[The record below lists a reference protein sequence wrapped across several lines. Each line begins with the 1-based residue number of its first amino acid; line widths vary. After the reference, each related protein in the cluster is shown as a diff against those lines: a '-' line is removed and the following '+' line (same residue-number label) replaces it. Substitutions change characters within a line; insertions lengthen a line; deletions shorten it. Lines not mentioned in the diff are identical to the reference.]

1 MKLPELKRRFKNKYV
16 IRIAAGVLT
25 IAVAGGSAG
34 VYTVN
39 AAKTSTKAETPQEST
54 DKKDK
59 KDNKDDEE
67 DLKEVLSSK
76 ISKAADEEVG
86 KEETVYVVA
95 DNSGKAKDVIV
106 SDWLKNPDGNE
117 TIEDVSDLKDIKNV
131 KGKEKFEEKDGK
143 ITWKAKGKDIYY
155 QGKTDKELPVKQT
168 ISYYLDGEKMDPDEI
183 AGKSGKVTIRFD
195 YKNNQKTTTTVDG
208 KKYSVYV
215 PFTIMTGMILDDS
228 FTNVEVKNG
237 KVISDGDK
245 NMVVGVAMPGLKD
258 SLKVTSSDFSED
270 IDIPEYVEVTADVK
284 DFSMDMTMSVML
296 SGITSSDNVEDFV
309 DLSDLDDA
317 IDTLSD
323 SSSQLADGTKELRE
337 GLEQLRSKVPALADG
352 ANTLNSST
360 ESLRNGVSS
369 LDATLNTAM
378 TEEEKAAASK
388 QASETVDAQADS
400 IKKQAADTV
409 ASQKK
414 DIEKKASDAVDAQA
428 DSIKKQAADTVASQ
442 KKSIEK
448 QASDTVDKQADSIKK
463 QAADTVASQKESIEK
478 QASATV
484 DAQAEAIKKQAA
496 DTVAAQQAEIAK
508 QAEALVTAQEAD
520 IKSQADQLVD
530 AEAGNIQKLAAAAV
544 KAEFD
549 AGQRQAIADQAK
561 ATTTSTVST
570 ALRGNAQLLSILKA
584 GIKANV
590 AAGGGSISD
599 EDATAQAYQLID
611 AMAVQ
616 IGEGAAPNVA
626 AACENAA
633 TQAAQ
638 KAAVTGAKQGA
649 EKGAVAGAKQGASQG
664 AVAGATLAAQQ
675 AAVTGAKQGAAAGA
689 VSGATAAAQQAAVTG
704 AKSGAAA
711 GAVSGATAAAQ
722 QAAITGAKSGAAQGA
737 VTGATEA
744 AQTAALSGAKSGAA
758 QGAIAGAESAKKTV
772 AAGIEAVQSNG
783 YSLVTGMDALKN
795 GTQALA
801 DQVPALTDGVG
812 KLADGSVTLNEGMVK
827 FDEEGIQKLAD
838 TYNGDVKGMLNK
850 VVAVMQAGSDYQS
863 FSDISEDTL
872 GEVKFIIRTEGVG
885 TDED

>member
-39 AAKTSTKAETPQEST
+39 AAKTSTKAETTQEST

-352 ANTLNSST
+352 AKTLNSST

-388 QASETVDAQADS
+388 QASETVDKQAAA

-414 DIEKKASDAVDAQA
+414 DIEKKASAAVDAQA
-428 DSIKKQAADTVASQ
+428 ASIKKQAADTVAAQ
-442 KKSIEK
+442 K
-448 QASDTVDKQADSIKK
+448 DSI
-463 QAADTVASQKESIEK
+463 AK

-496 DTVAAQQAEIAK
+496 DTVAAQQADIAK
-508 QAEALVTAQEAD
+508 QAEALVTAQEAQ
-520 IKSQADQLVD
+520 IKSTADQLVE
-530 AEAGNIQKLAAAAV
+530 AEATNIQNLAKAAV
-544 KAEFD
+544 KSEFD
-549 AGQRQAIADQAK
+549 AGKRQEITDGAK
-561 ATTTSTVST
+561 AQTTKQVST
-570 ALRGNAQLLSILKA
+570 SLKANTNLVNVLKA
-584 GIKANV
+584 GLIASGAATSTDAEAKA
-590 AAGGGSISD
+590 
-599 EDATAQAYQLID
+599 Y
-611 AMAVQ
+611 AMIEQIASG
-616 IGEGAAPNVA
+616 IGENSGASVA

-638 KAAVTGAKQGA
+638 TAAVTGAKQGA

-675 AAVTGAKQGAAAGA
+675 AAITGAKQ
-689 VSGATAAAQQAAVTG
+689 
-704 AKSGAAA
+704 GAAA

-838 TYNGDVKGMLNK
+838 TYNGDVKGMLDK

>member
-39 AAKTSTKAETPQEST
+39 AAKTSTKAETTQEST

-155 QGKTDKELPVKQT
+155 QGKTDKELPVKQS

-228 FTNVEVKNG
+228 FTNVKVKNG

-409 ASQKK
+409 ASQK
-414 DIEKKASDAVDAQA
+414 
-428 DSIKKQAADTVASQ
+428 
-442 KKSIEK
+442 
-448 QASDTVDKQADSIKK
+448 
-463 QAADTVASQKESIEK
+463 ESIEK

-508 QAEALVTAQEAD
+508 KAEALVTAQEAD

-549 AGQRQAIADQAK
+549 AGQRQAIANQAEEM
-561 ATTTSTVST
+561 TTSTVSA
-570 ALRGNAQLLSILKA
+570 ALKGNTQFLSILEA
-584 GIKANV
+584 GIQAN
-590 AAGGGSISD
+590 AGGTLSS
-599 EDATAQAYQLID
+599 EQLAAQADHLID
-611 AMAVQ
+611 TMAEK
-616 IGEGAAPNVA
+616 IGAGAAPNVA
-626 AACENAA
+626 AACENTA

-689 VSGATAAAQQAAVTG
+689 VSGATAAAQQAAVT
-704 AKSGAAA
+704 
-711 GAVSGATAAAQ
+711 
-722 QAAITGAKSGAAQGA
+722 
-737 VTGATEA
+737 
-744 AQTAALSGAKSGAA
+744 GAKSGAA

>member
-1 MKLPELKRRFKNKYV
+1 MKLPELKRRFKNRYV

-39 AAKTSTKAETPQEST
+39 AAKTSTKAETTQEST

-143 ITWKAKGKDIYY
+143 IIWKAKGKDIYY

-228 FTNVEVKNG
+228 FTNVKVKNG

-409 ASQKK
+409 ASQ
-414 DIEKKASDAVDAQA
+414 
-428 DSIKKQAADTVASQ
+428 
-442 KKSIEK
+442 
-448 QASDTVDKQADSIKK
+448 
-463 QAADTVASQKESIEK
+463 
-478 QASATV
+478 
-484 DAQAEAIKKQAA
+484 
-496 DTVAAQQAEIAK
+496 QAEIAK

-549 AGQRQAIADQAK
+549 AGQRQAIEDQAK
-561 ATTTSTVST
+561 ATTTSTVSA
-570 ALRGNAQLLSILKA
+570 ALKGNAQLLPILKA

-590 AAGGGSISD
+590 AAAGGSISD

-611 AMAVQ
+611 AMAAQ

-675 AAVTGAKQGAAAGA
+675 AAVTGAKQ
-689 VSGATAAAQQAAVTG
+689 
-704 AKSGAAA
+704 
-711 GAVSGATAAAQ
+711 
-722 QAAITGAKSGAAQGA
+722 
-737 VTGATEA
+737 
-744 AQTAALSGAKSGAA
+744 GAA

>member
-1 MKLPELKRRFKNKYV
+1 MKLPELKRRFKNRYV

-39 AAKTSTKAETPQEST
+39 AAKTSTKAETTQEST

-168 ISYYLDGEKMDPDEI
+168 ISYYLDGEKMEPDEI

-352 ANTLNSST
+352 AKTLNSST

-388 QASETVDAQADS
+388 QASETVDA
-400 IKKQAADTV
+400 
-409 ASQKK
+409 
-414 DIEKKASDAVDAQA
+414 
-428 DSIKKQAADTVASQ
+428 
-442 KKSIEK
+442 
-448 QASDTVDKQADSIKK
+448 QADSIKK

-549 AGQRQAIADQAK
+549 AGQRQAITDQAK

-570 ALRGNAQLLSILKA
+570 ALKGNAQLLPILKA

-611 AMAVQ
+611 AMAAQ
-616 IGEGAAPNVA
+616 IGEGAASNVA

-689 VSGATAAAQQAAVTG
+689 VSGATAAAQQAAVT
-704 AKSGAAA
+704 
-711 GAVSGATAAAQ
+711 
-722 QAAITGAKSGAAQGA
+722 
-737 VTGATEA
+737 
-744 AQTAALSGAKSGAA
+744 GAKSGAA

>member
-39 AAKTSTKAETPQEST
+39 AAKTSTKAETTQEST

-228 FTNVEVKNG
+228 FTNVKVKNG

-378 TEEEKAAASK
+378 TEEEKTDLDK
-388 QASETVDAQADS
+388 Y
-400 IKKQAADTV
+400 
-409 ASQKK
+409 
-414 DIEKKASDAVDAQA
+414 ASDAVDAQA
-428 DSIKKQAADTVASQ
+428 DSIKKQAADTEASQ

-549 AGQRQAIADQAK
+549 AGQRQAIANQAK
-561 ATTTSTVST
+561 ATTTSTVSA
-570 ALRGNAQLLSILKA
+570 ALKGNAQLLPILKA

-590 AAGGGSISD
+590 AAAGGSISD

-611 AMAVQ
+611 AMAAQ

-664 AVAGATLAAQQ
+664 AVAGATLAAQP

>member
-39 AAKTSTKAETPQEST
+39 AAKTSTKAETTQEST

-95 DNSGKAKDVIV
+95 DNSGKAKDIIV

-228 FTNVEVKNG
+228 FTNVKVKNG

-409 ASQKK
+409 ASQK
-414 DIEKKASDAVDAQA
+414 
-428 DSIKKQAADTVASQ
+428 
-442 KKSIEK
+442 
-448 QASDTVDKQADSIKK
+448 
-463 QAADTVASQKESIEK
+463 ESIEK

-549 AGQRQAIADQAK
+549 AGQRQAIANQAK
-561 ATTTSTVST
+561 ATTTSTVSA
-570 ALRGNAQLLSILKA
+570 ALKGNAQLLPILKA

-590 AAGGGSISD
+590 AAAGGSISD

-611 AMAVQ
+611 AMAAQ

-704 AKSGAAA
+704 AKSGAVA

>member
-1 MKLPELKRRFKNKYV
+1 MKLPELKRRFKNRYV

-39 AAKTSTKAETPQEST
+39 AAKTSTKAETTQEST

-143 ITWKAKGKDIYY
+143 IIWKAKGKDIYY

-228 FTNVEVKNG
+228 FTNVKVKNG

-414 DIEKKASDAVDAQA
+414 
-428 DSIKKQAADTVASQ
+428 
-442 KKSIEK
+442 SIEK
-448 QASDTVDKQADSIKK
+448 QASDTVDKQADS
-463 QAADTVASQKESIEK
+463 
-478 QASATV
+478 
-484 DAQAEAIKKQAA
+484 IKKQAA

-549 AGQRQAIADQAK
+549 AGQRQAIEDQAK
-561 ATTTSTVST
+561 ATTTSTVSA
-570 ALRGNAQLLSILKA
+570 ALKGNAQLLPILKA

-590 AAGGGSISD
+590 AAAGGSISD

-611 AMAVQ
+611 AMAAQ

-689 VSGATAAAQQAAVTG
+689 VSGATAAAQQAAVT
-704 AKSGAAA
+704 
-711 GAVSGATAAAQ
+711 
-722 QAAITGAKSGAAQGA
+722 
-737 VTGATEA
+737 
-744 AQTAALSGAKSGAA
+744 GAKSGAA

>member
-39 AAKTSTKAETPQEST
+39 AAKTSTKAETTQEST

-76 ISKAADEEVG
+76 ISKAEDEEVG

-168 ISYYLDGEKMDPDEI
+168 ISYYLDGEKMEPDEI

-414 DIEKKASDAVDAQA
+414 
-428 DSIKKQAADTVASQ
+428 
-442 KKSIEK
+442 SIEK

-463 QAADTVASQKESIEK
+463 QATDTVASQKESIEK

-549 AGQRQAIADQAK
+549 AGQRQAIANQAK

-570 ALRGNAQLLSILKA
+570 ALKGNAQLLPILKA

-590 AAGGGSISD
+590 AAAGGSISD

-611 AMAVQ
+611 AMAAQ

>member
-1 MKLPELKRRFKNKYV
+1 MKLPELKRRFKNRYV

-39 AAKTSTKAETPQEST
+39 AAKTSTKAETTQEST

-143 ITWKAKGKDIYY
+143 IIWKAKGKDIYY

-228 FTNVEVKNG
+228 FTNVKVKNG

-414 DIEKKASDAVDAQA
+414 
-428 DSIKKQAADTVASQ
+428 
-442 KKSIEK
+442 SIEK

-463 QAADTVASQKESIEK
+463 QAADTVASQKESIEQ

-549 AGQRQAIADQAK
+549 AGQRQAIEDQAK
-561 ATTTSTVST
+561 ATTTSTVSA
-570 ALRGNAQLLSILKA
+570 ALKGNAQLLPILKA

-590 AAGGGSISD
+590 AAAGGSISD

-611 AMAVQ
+611 AMAAQ

-675 AAVTGAKQGAAAGA
+675 AAVTGAKQ
-689 VSGATAAAQQAAVTG
+689 
-704 AKSGAAA
+704 GAAA

>member
-39 AAKTSTKAETPQEST
+39 AAKTSTKAETTQEST

-228 FTNVEVKNG
+228 FTNVKVKNG

-409 ASQKK
+409 ASQK
-414 DIEKKASDAVDAQA
+414 
-428 DSIKKQAADTVASQ
+428 
-442 KKSIEK
+442 
-448 QASDTVDKQADSIKK
+448 
-463 QAADTVASQKESIEK
+463 ESIEK

-549 AGQRQAIADQAK
+549 AGQRQAIANQAK
-561 ATTTSTVST
+561 ATTTSTVSA
-570 ALRGNAQLLSILKA
+570 ALKGNAQLLPILKA

-590 AAGGGSISD
+590 AAAGGSISD

-611 AMAVQ
+611 AMAAQ

-885 TDED
+885 TDKD

>member
-39 AAKTSTKAETPQEST
+39 AAKTSTKAETTQEST

-106 SDWLKNPDGNE
+106 SDWLKNPDGKE

-388 QASETVDAQADS
+388 QASETVDKQAAA

-414 DIEKKASDAVDAQA
+414 DIEKKASAAVDAQA
-428 DSIKKQAADTVASQ
+428 ASIKKQAADTVAAQ
-442 KKSIEK
+442 KDSIAK
-448 QASDTVDKQADSIKK
+448 QASATVDAQADTIKK
-463 QAADTVASQKESIEK
+463 QAADTVAAQKDSIAK

-496 DTVAAQQAEIAK
+496 DMVAAQFADDTNPMGTKQLSTYAAGEFKNALTTADNITTVKNTLIQNQSLTDSVKVSLRETIIATIGESNFVAATGGATDRTAALAQLYNGNAGIQSQVQATLGLPEIIPTYAGLEAAVVDSRMNELATKMLGGIAEIAAPK
-508 QAEALVTAQEAD
+508 VGASVADAAQKGAVSAAQEA
-520 IKSQADQLVD
+520 V
-530 AEAGNIQKLAAAAV
+530 
-544 KAEFD
+544 
-549 AGQRQAIADQAK
+549 
-561 ATTTSTVST
+561 
-570 ALRGNAQLLSILKA
+570 
-584 GIKANV
+584 
-590 AAGGGSISD
+590 
-599 EDATAQAYQLID
+599 
-611 AMAVQ
+611 
-616 IGEGAAPNVA
+616 
-626 AACENAA
+626 
-633 TQAAQ
+633 
-638 KAAVTGAKQGA
+638 
-649 EKGAVAGAKQGASQG
+649 
-664 AVAGATLAAQQ
+664 
-675 AAVTGAKQGAAAGA
+675 VTGAKQGAAQGA
-689 VSGATAAAQQAAVTG
+689 VT
-704 AKSGAAA
+704 
-711 GAVSGATAAAQ
+711 GATAAAQ

>member
-39 AAKTSTKAETPQEST
+39 AAKTSTKAETTQEST

-228 FTNVEVKNG
+228 FTNVKVKNG

-378 TEEEKAAASK
+378 TEEEKAAVSK
-388 QASETVDAQADS
+388 QASETVD
-400 IKKQAADTV
+400 KQAA
-409 ASQKK
+409 
-414 DIEKKASDAVDAQA
+414 
-428 DSIKKQAADTVASQ
+428 
-442 KKSIEK
+442 
-448 QASDTVDKQADSIKK
+448 
-463 QAADTVASQKESIEK
+463 
-478 QASATV
+478 
-484 DAQAEAIKKQAA
+484 AIKKQAA
-496 DTVAAQQAEIAK
+496 DTVAAQFADDTNPMGTKQLSTYAAGEFKNALTTADNITTVKNKLMNNPSLTDSVKVSLRENIIATIGESNFAAATGGATDRTAALAQLYNMNANGIQSQVQAKLGLPAIIPTYAGLEAAVVDSRMNELATNMLGGIAEIAAPK
-508 QAEALVTAQEAD
+508 VGASVADAAQKGAVRAAQEA
-520 IKSQADQLVD
+520 V
-530 AEAGNIQKLAAAAV
+530 
-544 KAEFD
+544 
-549 AGQRQAIADQAK
+549 
-561 ATTTSTVST
+561 
-570 ALRGNAQLLSILKA
+570 
-584 GIKANV
+584 
-590 AAGGGSISD
+590 
-599 EDATAQAYQLID
+599 
-611 AMAVQ
+611 
-616 IGEGAAPNVA
+616 
-626 AACENAA
+626 
-633 TQAAQ
+633 
-638 KAAVTGAKQGA
+638 VTGAKSGA
-649 EKGAVAGAKQGASQG
+649 AQG
-664 AVAGATLAAQQ
+664 AVT
-675 AAVTGAKQGAAAGA
+675 
-689 VSGATAAAQQAAVTG
+689 GATAAAQQAAITG
-704 AKSGAAA
+704 AKSGAAQGAVA
-711 GAVSGATAAAQ
+711 GATQAAQ

-801 DQVPALTDGVG
+801 DQVPALTEGVG

>member
-1 MKLPELKRRFKNKYV
+1 MKLPELKRRFKNRYV

-39 AAKTSTKAETPQEST
+39 AAKTSTKAETTQEST

-143 ITWKAKGKDIYY
+143 IIWKAKGKDIYY

-228 FTNVEVKNG
+228 FTNVKVKNG

-388 QASETVDAQADS
+388 QASETVDAQA
-400 IKKQAADTV
+400 
-409 ASQKK
+409 
-414 DIEKKASDAVDAQA
+414 
-428 DSIKKQAADTVASQ
+428 
-442 KKSIEK
+442 
-448 QASDTVDKQADSIKK
+448 
-463 QAADTVASQKESIEK
+463 
-478 QASATV
+478 
-484 DAQAEAIKKQAA
+484 EAIKKQAA

-549 AGQRQAIADQAK
+549 AGQRQAIEDQAK
-561 ATTTSTVST
+561 ATTTSTVSA
-570 ALRGNAQLLSILKA
+570 ALKGNAQLLPILKA

-590 AAGGGSISD
+590 AAAGGSISD

-611 AMAVQ
+611 AMAAQ

-664 AVAGATLAAQQ
+664 AVA
-675 AAVTGAKQGAAAGA
+675 
-689 VSGATAAAQQAAVTG
+689 
-704 AKSGAAA
+704 
-711 GAVSGATAAAQ
+711 
-722 QAAITGAKSGAAQGA
+722 
-737 VTGATEA
+737 GATEA

>member
-39 AAKTSTKAETPQEST
+39 AAKTSTKAETTQEST

-228 FTNVEVKNG
+228 FTNVKVKNG

-409 ASQKK
+409 ASQK
-414 DIEKKASDAVDAQA
+414 
-428 DSIKKQAADTVASQ
+428 
-442 KKSIEK
+442 
-448 QASDTVDKQADSIKK
+448 
-463 QAADTVASQKESIEK
+463 ESIEK

-549 AGQRQAIADQAK
+549 AGQRQAIANQAK
-561 ATTTSTVST
+561 ATTTSTVSV
-570 ALRGNAQLLSILKA
+570 ALKGNAQLLPILKA

-590 AAGGGSISD
+590 AAAGGSISD

-611 AMAVQ
+611 AMAAQ

-689 VSGATAAAQQAAVTG
+689 VSGATAAAQQAAVT
-704 AKSGAAA
+704 
-711 GAVSGATAAAQ
+711 
-722 QAAITGAKSGAAQGA
+722 
-737 VTGATEA
+737 
-744 AQTAALSGAKSGAA
+744 GAKSGAA

>member
-39 AAKTSTKAETPQEST
+39 AAKTSTKAETTQEST

-228 FTNVEVKNG
+228 FTNVKVKNG

-270 IDIPEYVEVTADVK
+270 IDIPEYVEVTADVE

-409 ASQKK
+409 ASQK
-414 DIEKKASDAVDAQA
+414 
-428 DSIKKQAADTVASQ
+428 
-442 KKSIEK
+442 
-448 QASDTVDKQADSIKK
+448 
-463 QAADTVASQKESIEK
+463 ESIEK

-549 AGQRQAIADQAK
+549 AGQRQAIANQAK
-561 ATTTSTVST
+561 ATTTSTVSV
-570 ALRGNAQLLSILKA
+570 ALKGNAQLLPILKA

-590 AAGGGSISD
+590 AAAGGSISD

-611 AMAVQ
+611 AMAAQ

-689 VSGATAAAQQAAVTG
+689 VSGATAAAQQAAVT
-704 AKSGAAA
+704 
-711 GAVSGATAAAQ
+711 
-722 QAAITGAKSGAAQGA
+722 
-737 VTGATEA
+737 
-744 AQTAALSGAKSGAA
+744 GAKSGAA

>member
-39 AAKTSTKAETPQEST
+39 AAKTSTKAETTQEST

-228 FTNVEVKNG
+228 FTNVKVKNG

-409 ASQKK
+409 ASQK
-414 DIEKKASDAVDAQA
+414 
-428 DSIKKQAADTVASQ
+428 
-442 KKSIEK
+442 
-448 QASDTVDKQADSIKK
+448 
-463 QAADTVASQKESIEK
+463 ESIEK

-549 AGQRQAIADQAK
+549 AGQRQAIAKQAK
-561 ATTTSTVST
+561 ATTTSTASV
-570 ALRGNAQLLSILKA
+570 ALKGNAQLLPILKA

-590 AAGGGSISD
+590 AAAGGSISD

-611 AMAVQ
+611 DMAAQ

-633 TQAAQ
+633 TQEAQ

-689 VSGATAAAQQAAVTG
+689 VSGATAAAQQAAVT
-704 AKSGAAA
+704 
-711 GAVSGATAAAQ
+711 
-722 QAAITGAKSGAAQGA
+722 
-737 VTGATEA
+737 
-744 AQTAALSGAKSGAA
+744 GAKSGAA

>member
-1 MKLPELKRRFKNKYV
+1 MKLPELKRRFKNRYV

-39 AAKTSTKAETPQEST
+39 AAKTSTKAETTQEST

-143 ITWKAKGKDIYY
+143 IIWKAKGKDIYY

-228 FTNVEVKNG
+228 FTNVKVKNG

-428 DSIKKQAADTVASQ
+428 DSIKKQA
-442 KKSIEK
+442 
-448 QASDTVDKQADSIKK
+448 
-463 QAADTVASQKESIEK
+463 
-478 QASATV
+478 
-484 DAQAEAIKKQAA
+484 
-496 DTVAAQQAEIAK
+496 
-508 QAEALVTAQEAD
+508 
-520 IKSQADQLVD
+520 DQLVD

-549 AGQRQAIADQAK
+549 AGQRQAIEDQAK
-561 ATTTSTVST
+561 ATTTSTVSA
-570 ALRGNAQLLSILKA
+570 ALKGNAQLLPILKA

-590 AAGGGSISD
+590 AAAGGSISD

-611 AMAVQ
+611 AMAAQ

-664 AVAGATLAAQQ
+664 AVA
-675 AAVTGAKQGAAAGA
+675 
-689 VSGATAAAQQAAVTG
+689 
-704 AKSGAAA
+704 
-711 GAVSGATAAAQ
+711 
-722 QAAITGAKSGAAQGA
+722 
-737 VTGATEA
+737 GATEA

>member
-39 AAKTSTKAETPQEST
+39 AAKTSTKAETTQEST

-106 SDWLKNPDGNE
+106 SDWLKNPDGKE

-352 ANTLNSST
+352 AKTLNSST

-388 QASETVDAQADS
+388 QASETVDKQAAA

-414 DIEKKASDAVDAQA
+414 DIEKKASAAVDAQA
-428 DSIKKQAADTVASQ
+428 ASIKKQAADTVAAQ
-442 KKSIEK
+442 K
-448 QASDTVDKQADSIKK
+448 DSI
-463 QAADTVASQKESIEK
+463 AK

-496 DTVAAQQAEIAK
+496 DMVAAQFADDTNPMGTKQLSTYAAGEFKNALTTADNITTVKNTLIQNQSLTDSVKVSLRETIIATIGESNFVAATGGATDRTAALAHLYDMNANGIQSQVQATLRLPEIIPTYAELEAAVVDSQMNELATKMLGGIAEIAAPK
-508 QAEALVTAQEAD
+508 VGASVADAAQKGAVSAAQEA
-520 IKSQADQLVD
+520 V
-530 AEAGNIQKLAAAAV
+530 
-544 KAEFD
+544 
-549 AGQRQAIADQAK
+549 
-561 ATTTSTVST
+561 
-570 ALRGNAQLLSILKA
+570 
-584 GIKANV
+584 
-590 AAGGGSISD
+590 
-599 EDATAQAYQLID
+599 
-611 AMAVQ
+611 
-616 IGEGAAPNVA
+616 
-626 AACENAA
+626 
-633 TQAAQ
+633 
-638 KAAVTGAKQGA
+638 VTGAKSGA
-649 EKGAVAGAKQGASQG
+649 AQG
-664 AVAGATLAAQQ
+664 AVT
-675 AAVTGAKQGAAAGA
+675 
-689 VSGATAAAQQAAVTG
+689 GATAAAQQAAVTG
-704 AKSGAAA
+704 AKSGAAQGAVA
-711 GAVSGATAAAQ
+711 GATQAAQ

-838 TYNGDVKGMLNK
+838 TYNGDVKGMLDK

>member
-39 AAKTSTKAETPQEST
+39 AAKTSTKAETTQEST

-352 ANTLNSST
+352 AKTLNSST

-388 QASETVDAQADS
+388 QASETVDKQAAA

-414 DIEKKASDAVDAQA
+414 DIEKKASAAVDAQA
-428 DSIKKQAADTVASQ
+428 ASIKKQAADTVAAQ
-442 KKSIEK
+442 K
-448 QASDTVDKQADSIKK
+448 DSI
-463 QAADTVASQKESIEK
+463 AK

-496 DTVAAQQAEIAK
+496 DMVAAQFADDTNPMGTKQLSTYAAGEFKNALTTADNITTVKNTLIQNQSLTDSVKVSLRETIIATIGESNFVAATGGATDRTAALAQLYNGNAGIQSQVQATLGLPEIIPTYAGLEAAVVDSRMNELATKMLGGIAEIAAPK
-508 QAEALVTAQEAD
+508 VGASVADAAQKGAVSAAQEA
-520 IKSQADQLVD
+520 V
-530 AEAGNIQKLAAAAV
+530 
-544 KAEFD
+544 
-549 AGQRQAIADQAK
+549 
-561 ATTTSTVST
+561 
-570 ALRGNAQLLSILKA
+570 
-584 GIKANV
+584 
-590 AAGGGSISD
+590 
-599 EDATAQAYQLID
+599 
-611 AMAVQ
+611 
-616 IGEGAAPNVA
+616 
-626 AACENAA
+626 
-633 TQAAQ
+633 
-638 KAAVTGAKQGA
+638 
-649 EKGAVAGAKQGASQG
+649 
-664 AVAGATLAAQQ
+664 
-675 AAVTGAKQGAAAGA
+675 VTGAKQGAAQGA
-689 VSGATAAAQQAAVTG
+689 VTGATAAAQQAAITG
-704 AKSGAAA
+704 AKSGAAQGAVA
-711 GAVSGATAAAQ
+711 GATQAAQ

>member
-1 MKLPELKRRFKNKYV
+1 MKLPELKRRFKNRYV

-39 AAKTSTKAETPQEST
+39 AAKTSTKAETTQEST

-143 ITWKAKGKDIYY
+143 IIWKAKGKDIYY

-228 FTNVEVKNG
+228 FTNVKVKNG

-352 ANTLNSST
+352 AKTLNSST

-388 QASETVDAQADS
+388 QASETVDKQAAA

-414 DIEKKASDAVDAQA
+414 DIEKKASAAVDAQA
-428 DSIKKQAADTVASQ
+428 ASIKKQAADTVAAQ
-442 KKSIEK
+442 KDSIAK
-448 QASDTVDKQADSIKK
+448 QASATVDAQADTIKK
-463 QAADTVASQKESIEK
+463 QAADTVAAQKDSIAK

-496 DTVAAQQAEIAK
+496 DMVAAQFADDTNPMGTKQLSTYAAGEFKKALTTADNITTVKNTLIQNQSLTDSVKVSLRETIIATIGESNFVAATGGATDRTAALAHLYDMNANGIQSQVQATLRLPEIIPTYAELEAAVVDSQMNELATKMLGGIAK
-508 QAEALVTAQEAD
+508 IAAPKVGASVADAAQKGAVSAAQEA
-520 IKSQADQLVD
+520 V
-530 AEAGNIQKLAAAAV
+530 
-544 KAEFD
+544 
-549 AGQRQAIADQAK
+549 
-561 ATTTSTVST
+561 
-570 ALRGNAQLLSILKA
+570 
-584 GIKANV
+584 
-590 AAGGGSISD
+590 
-599 EDATAQAYQLID
+599 
-611 AMAVQ
+611 
-616 IGEGAAPNVA
+616 
-626 AACENAA
+626 
-633 TQAAQ
+633 
-638 KAAVTGAKQGA
+638 VTGAKSG
-649 EKGAVAGAKQGASQG
+649 
-664 AVAGATLAAQQ
+664 AAQ
-675 AAVTGAKQGAAAGA
+675 GA

>member
-39 AAKTSTKAETPQEST
+39 AAKTSTKAETTQEST

-143 ITWKAKGKDIYY
+143 IIWKAKGKDIYY

-228 FTNVEVKNG
+228 FTNVKVKNG

-388 QASETVDAQADS
+388 QASETVDAQA
-400 IKKQAADTV
+400 
-409 ASQKK
+409 
-414 DIEKKASDAVDAQA
+414 
-428 DSIKKQAADTVASQ
+428 
-442 KKSIEK
+442 
-448 QASDTVDKQADSIKK
+448 
-463 QAADTVASQKESIEK
+463 
-478 QASATV
+478 
-484 DAQAEAIKKQAA
+484 EAIKKQAA

-549 AGQRQAIADQAK
+549 AGQRQAIANQAK
-561 ATTTSTVST
+561 ATTTSTVSA
-570 ALRGNAQLLSILKA
+570 ALKGNAQLLPILKA

-590 AAGGGSISD
+590 AAAGGSISD

-611 AMAVQ
+611 AMAAQ

-675 AAVTGAKQGAAAGA
+675 AAVTGAKQ
-689 VSGATAAAQQAAVTG
+689 
-704 AKSGAAA
+704 
-711 GAVSGATAAAQ
+711 
-722 QAAITGAKSGAAQGA
+722 
-737 VTGATEA
+737 
-744 AQTAALSGAKSGAA
+744 GAA

>member
-39 AAKTSTKAETPQEST
+39 AAKTSTKAETTQEST

-228 FTNVEVKNG
+228 FTNVKVKNG

-414 DIEKKASDAVDAQA
+414 
-428 DSIKKQAADTVASQ
+428 
-442 KKSIEK
+442 SIEK

-549 AGQRQAIADQAK
+549 AGQRQAIANQAK
-561 ATTTSTVST
+561 ATTTSTVSA
-570 ALRGNAQLLSILKA
+570 ALKGNAQLLPILKA

-590 AAGGGSISD
+590 AAAGGSISD

-611 AMAVQ
+611 AMAAQ

-675 AAVTGAKQGAAAGA
+675 AAVTGAKQ
-689 VSGATAAAQQAAVTG
+689 
-704 AKSGAAA
+704 GAAA

>member
-1 MKLPELKRRFKNKYV
+1 MKLPELKRRFKNRYV

-39 AAKTSTKAETPQEST
+39 AAKTSTKAETTQEST

-143 ITWKAKGKDIYY
+143 IIWKAKGKDIYY

-228 FTNVEVKNG
+228 FTNVKVKNG

-378 TEEEKAAASK
+378 TEEEKAATSK
-388 QASETVDAQADS
+388 QASET
-400 IKKQAADTV
+400 
-409 ASQKK
+409 
-414 DIEKKASDAVDAQA
+414 VDAQA

-549 AGQRQAIADQAK
+549 AGQRQAIEDQAK
-561 ATTTSTVST
+561 ATTTSTVSA
-570 ALRGNAQLLSILKA
+570 ALKGNAQLLPILKA

-590 AAGGGSISD
+590 AAAGGSISD

-611 AMAVQ
+611 AMAAQ

-649 EKGAVAGAKQGASQG
+649 EKGAVAGAKQ
-664 AVAGATLAAQQ
+664 
-675 AAVTGAKQGAAAGA
+675 
-689 VSGATAAAQQAAVTG
+689 
-704 AKSGAAA
+704 GAAA

>member
-39 AAKTSTKAETPQEST
+39 AAKTSTKAETTQEST

-228 FTNVEVKNG
+228 FTNVKVKNG

-409 ASQKK
+409 A
-414 DIEKKASDAVDAQA
+414 
-428 DSIKKQAADTVASQ
+428 
-442 KKSIEK
+442 
-448 QASDTVDKQADSIKK
+448 
-463 QAADTVASQKESIEK
+463 
-478 QASATV
+478 
-484 DAQAEAIKKQAA
+484 
-496 DTVAAQQAEIAK
+496 AQQAEIAK

-549 AGQRQAIADQAK
+549 AGQRQAIANQAK
-561 ATTTSTVST
+561 ETTTSTVST
-570 ALRGNAQLLSILKA
+570 ALKGNAQLLSILKA

-590 AAGGGSISD
+590 AAAGGSISD

-611 AMAVQ
+611 AMAAQ

-664 AVAGATLAAQQ
+664 AVA
-675 AAVTGAKQGAAAGA
+675 
-689 VSGATAAAQQAAVTG
+689 
-704 AKSGAAA
+704 
-711 GAVSGATAAAQ
+711 
-722 QAAITGAKSGAAQGA
+722 
-737 VTGATEA
+737 GATEA

>member
-1 MKLPELKRRFKNKYV
+1 MKLPELKRRFKNRYV

-39 AAKTSTKAETPQEST
+39 AAKTSTKAETTQEST

-143 ITWKAKGKDIYY
+143 IIWKAKGKDIYY

-228 FTNVEVKNG
+228 FTNVKVKNG

-388 QASETVDAQADS
+388 QASETLLNQ
-400 IKKQAADTV
+400 
-409 ASQKK
+409 
-414 DIEKKASDAVDAQA
+414 E

-549 AGQRQAIADQAK
+549 AGQRQAIEDQAK
-561 ATTTSTVST
+561 ATTTSTVSA
-570 ALRGNAQLLSILKA
+570 ALKGNAQLLPILKA

-590 AAGGGSISD
+590 AAAGGSISD

-611 AMAVQ
+611 AMAAQ

>member
-39 AAKTSTKAETPQEST
+39 AAKTSTKAETTQEST

-228 FTNVEVKNG
+228 FTNVKVKNG

-463 QAADTVASQKESIEK
+463 QAADTVAAQKESIEK

-508 QAEALVTAQEAD
+508 KAEALVTAQEAD

-549 AGQRQAIADQAK
+549 AGQRQAIEDQAK

-570 ALRGNAQLLSILKA
+570 ALNGNAQLLSILKA

-590 AAGGGSISD
+590 AAAGGGSISD
-599 EDATAQAYQLID
+599 EDATAQAYKLIN
-611 AMAVQ
+611 AMAAQ

-675 AAVTGAKQGAAAGA
+675 AAVTGAKQ
-689 VSGATAAAQQAAVTG
+689 
-704 AKSGAAA
+704 GAAA

>member
-39 AAKTSTKAETPQEST
+39 AAKTSTKAETTQEST

-59 KDNKDDEE
+59 KDDEE

-106 SDWLKNPDGNE
+106 SDWLKNPDGND
-117 TIEDVSDLKDIKNV
+117 TIEDVTDLKDIKNV

-245 NMVVGVAMPGLKD
+245 SMVVGVAMPGLKD

-352 ANTLNSST
+352 AKTLNSST

-388 QASETVDAQADS
+388 QASETVDKQAAA

-414 DIEKKASDAVDAQA
+414 DIEKKASAAVDAQA
-428 DSIKKQAADTVASQ
+428 ASIKKQAADTVAAQ
-442 KKSIEK
+442 K
-448 QASDTVDKQADSIKK
+448 DSI
-463 QAADTVASQKESIEK
+463 AK

-549 AGQRQAIADQAK
+549 AGQRQAIANQAK

-570 ALRGNAQLLSILKA
+570 ALKGNAKLVNALKA
-584 GIKANV
+584 GLIASGEATSTDAEAKAY
-590 AAGGGSISD
+590 AM
-599 EDATAQAYQLID
+599 ID
-611 AMAVQ
+611 QIASG
-616 IGEGAAPNVA
+616 IGENSGASVA

>member
-39 AAKTSTKAETPQEST
+39 AAKTSTKAETTQEST

-409 ASQKK
+409 ASQK
-414 DIEKKASDAVDAQA
+414 
-428 DSIKKQAADTVASQ
+428 
-442 KKSIEK
+442 
-448 QASDTVDKQADSIKK
+448 
-463 QAADTVASQKESIEK
+463 ESIEK

-549 AGQRQAIADQAK
+549 AGQRQAIANQAK

-570 ALRGNAQLLSILKA
+570 ALKGNAQLLPILKA

-590 AAGGGSISD
+590 AAAGGSISD

-611 AMAVQ
+611 AMAAQ
-616 IGEGAAPNVA
+616 IGEGAASNVA

>member
-1 MKLPELKRRFKNKYV
+1 MKLPELKRRFKNRYV

-39 AAKTSTKAETPQEST
+39 AAKTSTKAETTQEST

-143 ITWKAKGKDIYY
+143 IIWKAKGKDIYY

-228 FTNVEVKNG
+228 FTNVKVKNG

-400 IKKQAADTV
+400 IKKQA
-409 ASQKK
+409 
-414 DIEKKASDAVDAQA
+414 
-428 DSIKKQAADTVASQ
+428 
-442 KKSIEK
+442 
-448 QASDTVDKQADSIKK
+448 
-463 QAADTVASQKESIEK
+463 
-478 QASATV
+478 
-484 DAQAEAIKKQAA
+484 
-496 DTVAAQQAEIAK
+496 
-508 QAEALVTAQEAD
+508 
-520 IKSQADQLVD
+520 DQLVD

-549 AGQRQAIADQAK
+549 AGQRQAIEDQAK
-561 ATTTSTVST
+561 ATTTSTVSA
-570 ALRGNAQLLSILKA
+570 ALKGNAQLLPILKA

-590 AAGGGSISD
+590 AAAGGSISD

-611 AMAVQ
+611 AMAAQ

-649 EKGAVAGAKQGASQG
+649 EKGAVAGAKQGAS
-664 AVAGATLAAQQ
+664 
-675 AAVTGAKQGAAAGA
+675 
-689 VSGATAAAQQAAVTG
+689 
-704 AKSGAAA
+704 
-711 GAVSGATAAAQ
+711 
-722 QAAITGAKSGAAQGA
+722 
-737 VTGATEA
+737 
-744 AQTAALSGAKSGAA
+744 

>member
-39 AAKTSTKAETPQEST
+39 AAKTSTKAETTQEST

-352 ANTLNSST
+352 AKTLNSST

-388 QASETVDAQADS
+388 QASETVDA
-400 IKKQAADTV
+400 
-409 ASQKK
+409 
-414 DIEKKASDAVDAQA
+414 
-428 DSIKKQAADTVASQ
+428 
-442 KKSIEK
+442 
-448 QASDTVDKQADSIKK
+448 QADSIKK

-570 ALRGNAQLLSILKA
+570 ALKGNAQLLPILKA

-611 AMAVQ
+611 AMAAQ
-616 IGEGAAPNVA
+616 IGEGAASNVA

-675 AAVTGAKQGAAAGA
+675 AAVTGAKQ
-689 VSGATAAAQQAAVTG
+689 
-704 AKSGAAA
+704 GAAA

-838 TYNGDVKGMLNK
+838 TYNGDVKGMLDK

>member
-39 AAKTSTKAETPQEST
+39 AAKTSTKAETTQEST

-143 ITWKAKGKDIYY
+143 IIWKAKGKDIYY

-228 FTNVEVKNG
+228 FTNVKVKNG

-409 ASQKK
+409 ASQK
-414 DIEKKASDAVDAQA
+414 
-428 DSIKKQAADTVASQ
+428 
-442 KKSIEK
+442 
-448 QASDTVDKQADSIKK
+448 
-463 QAADTVASQKESIEK
+463 ESIEK

-549 AGQRQAIADQAK
+549 AGQRQAIANQAK
-561 ATTTSTVST
+561 ATTTSTVSA
-570 ALRGNAQLLSILKA
+570 ALKGNAQLLPILKA

-590 AAGGGSISD
+590 AAGGSISD

-611 AMAVQ
+611 AMAAQ